1 MTRHALTVGA
11 IAVVVGF
18 VLLLGL
24 PESVDENGPV
34 DDATTGTTE
43 TTASS
48 FSAQTQWGEPN
59 LADVWRAA
67 PLGAS
72 AGSDNT

>member
-1 MTRHALTVGA
+1 MTRHALTGGA

-48 FSAQTQWGEPN
+48 FSAQMVHRGH
-59 LADVWRAA
+59 LARPA
-67 PLGAS
+67 PRSNSGQPAFS
-72 AGSDNT
+72 

>member
-1 MTRHALTVGA
+1 MTRHALTGGA

-34 DDATTGTTE
+34 DCQGRIVNDVELRPDADGD
-43 TTASS
+43 AK
-48 FSAQTQWGEPN
+48 Q
-59 LADVWRAA
+59 V
-67 PLGAS
+67 
-72 AGSDNT
+72 

>member
-34 DDATTGTTE
+34 DDGTTE
-43 TTASS
+43 ATASS
-48 FSAQTQWGEPN
+48 FSAQMVHRGH
-59 LADVWRAA
+59 LARPA
-67 PLGAS
+67 PRSNSGQPAFS
-72 AGSDNT
+72 